1 VRTLVGA
8 ENLLNT
14 VLKNTYDIVSLLQFA
29 MAPIP
34 TIWKN
39 IQSQSKHI
47 GYVKTLNSM
56 GWKNPNSITLKENWV
71 FVTNQFATA
80 CNYLLFMTIIGY
92 FFNFF
97 CILVVLATTLQ
108 LPCG

>member
-1 VRTLVGA
+1 
-8 ENLLNT
+8 
-14 VLKNTYDIVSLLQFA
+14 

-71 FVTNQFATA
+71 FVTNQFATT

-92 FFNFF
+92 FFNYFLHF
-97 CILVVLATTLQ
+97 GCACNYTTTTLQ
-108 LPCG
+108 LIFSSFFPLNKF